1 MMFVFVH
8 VEFSDYEQM
17 SCQKEI
23 IDIPLLSILIEL
35 HLHVCLFTLKIM
47 KKVREAVTLDRL
59 YVTFDQTFNNK

>member
-23 IDIPLLSILIEL
+23 LDFPLLSILIEL
-35 HLHVCLFTLKIM
+35 HLHECLFTLKIM
-47 KKVREAVTLDRL
+47 KK
-59 YVTFDQTFNNK
+59 